1 MDYQELVT
9 AYNKKGL
16 DITSLKEKLEIAKPL
31 KGRLKYRALD
41 IIDQRS
47 ALKND
52 MNNLLIISEISDRL
66 EVFEK
71 DTEKLLTQYFSILV
85 QSIKSAKAWKFMK
98 LVPAEY
104 TEEGFEKLN
113 TAEKFNMIFDLNK
126 KYLNFLDYQKVAD
139 IRDCLKNAGTLNEEI
154 IRKLQFLILM
164 FNKLNN
170 KEVKMEF
177 FCFDKNFLLALIE
190 YRKSRSLKL
199 EDFIKNKKKNV
210 QAEYDKF
217 LNFFTNEDFRN
228 ISENLSIVSKT
239 LKTSVNNVIEA
250 FAEMSESEAEI
261 YYLKEEYDVFK
272 KIEKKVKRMLLIRIE
287 YNKELA
293 KKERINNA
301 KKLAEEIKQKQIEE
315 IKKKLEQQTNSQ
327 LKANM
332 EIVASAS
339 NLSKPKEKFTKEQ
352 VNPLIF
358 SWLEREDLTL
368 TRRMGTKKVVEFFE
382 KIKNIQRRTGVRVSL
397 YIVTNAGKEL
407 ALKRLQDFQR
417 KAAINGLPNLV
428 DGVLGGYSS
437 FRIDKNGKIT
447 DVAIMSDINKKKIIG
462 LLEYTNGLV
471 LEEEMIQGKEEP
483 YLRYQISDRR
493 DKSITKNY
501 LNLLVS
507 NLLKDDRVRRQPLK
521 FLPYIEGKYAGIDVL
536 LESQLK
542 GISQLPEYYKLKYSI
557 APGKTMNARIDNIDS
572 FINEIR

>member
-1 MDYQELVT
+1 
-9 AYNKKGL
+9 
-16 DITSLKEKLEIAKPL
+16 
-31 KGRLKYRALD
+31 
-41 IIDQRS
+41 
-47 ALKND
+47 
-52 MNNLLIISEISDRL
+52 
-66 EVFEK
+66 
-71 DTEKLLTQYFSILV
+71 
-85 QSIKSAKAWKFMK
+85 MK

-462 LLEYTNGLV
+462 LLENTKGLV

>member
-1 MDYQELVT
+1 
-9 AYNKKGL
+9 
-16 DITSLKEKLEIAKPL
+16 
-31 KGRLKYRALD
+31 
-41 IIDQRS
+41 
-47 ALKND
+47 
-52 MNNLLIISEISDRL
+52 
-66 EVFEK
+66 
-71 DTEKLLTQYFSILV
+71 
-85 QSIKSAKAWKFMK
+85 MK

-228 ISENLSIVSKT
+228 ISENLSIASKT

-261 YYLKEEYDVFK
+261 HYLKEEYDVFK

-339 NLSKPKEKFTKEQ
+339 NLSKPKEKSTKEQ

-462 LLEYTNGLV
+462 LLENTKGLV